1 MMLASAGLMVGVEG
15 LGFRFMRRL
24 LIEVHSSPL
33 GQRVSE
39 ITLII
44 VVRWLQLPGLDETLC
59 NTQTKPFV

>member
-44 VVRWLQLPGLDETLC
+44 VVR
-59 NTQTKPFV
+59 